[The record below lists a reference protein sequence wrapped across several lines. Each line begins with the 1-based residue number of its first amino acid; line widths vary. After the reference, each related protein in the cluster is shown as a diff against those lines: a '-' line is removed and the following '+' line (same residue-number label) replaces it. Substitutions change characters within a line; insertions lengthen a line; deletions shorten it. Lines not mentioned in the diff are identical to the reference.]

1 MDEAVEA
8 AIDVLADGTR
18 LSILR
23 ALATQQGR
31 TPSSPAVGFADLQ
44 RRVEAPDSG
53 NFAYHLDRLVD
64 QYVVKTEDGY
74 RLTDAGTSV
83 ASAIVAGGF
92 TTDGDGRSIETG
104 ADCPVC
110 GEPIAAE
117 GVPGGV
123 RFVCGAG
130 HGLREVGIP
139 PAVLDRGPEA
149 ALRHATRQAL
159 QDLESVSDGAC
170 ARCLSPVEWSTREVP
185 PEHRSAAGTAQL
197 VAGCEACGM
206 VYYSPPELWALADWD
221 VRARLRMAGRDVLDV
236 PAWRLPELATETESL
251 GGDPE
256 RFRVRFG
263 DDTGDGTPFDVVID
277 AEARVLSVEDAG

>member
-18 LSILR
+18 LAILR

-31 TPSSPAVGFADLQ
+31 TPSSPAVGFAELQ
-44 RRVEAPDSG
+44 RRVAAPDSG

-64 QYVVKTEDGY
+64 RYVTKGDDGY

-83 ASAIVAGGF
+83 ASAVVAGGF
-92 TTDGDGRSIETG
+92 TADDDRSVETG

-110 GEPIAAE
+110 GEPIAAR

-123 RFVCGAG
+123 RFVCDAG

-139 PAVLDRGPEA
+139 PTVLDRGPEA

-159 QDLESVSDGAC
+159 HDLESVSDGAC
-170 ARCLSPVEWSTREVP
+170 ARCLSPVGWSMQEVP
-185 PEHRSAAGTAQL
+185 AEHRAAAGAAQL
-197 VAGCEACGM
+197 VAGCETCGM
-206 VYYSPPELWALADWD
+206 VYYSPPEVWALVDWD
-221 VRARLRMAGRDVLDV
+221 VRARLRLAGADVLDV
-236 PAWRLPELATETESL
+236 PAWRLPRLAADTEPL

-263 DDTGDGTPFDVVID
+263 DHGEDGAPFDVVID
-277 AEARVLSVEDAG
+277 AEARVLSVEDVT